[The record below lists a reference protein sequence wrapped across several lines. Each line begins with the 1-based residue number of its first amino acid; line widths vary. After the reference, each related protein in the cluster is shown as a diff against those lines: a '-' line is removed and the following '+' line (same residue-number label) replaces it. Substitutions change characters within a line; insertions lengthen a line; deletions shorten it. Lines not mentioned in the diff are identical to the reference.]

1 MFQCYKIFRNR
12 SVTIL
17 IFCGPPIFPYTLF
30 LNLFVMTRFGLGPI
44 RLMAETREAAS
55 NIYQFKARDIDG
67 KEIDFSR
74 HNINKVW
81 NRDQ

>member
-1 MFQCYKIFRNR
+1 MFQYYKIFRNR

-17 IFCGPPIFPYTLF
+17 INCGPPYTLF
-30 LNLFVMTRFGLGPI
+30 LNLFIMTRFGLGPI